1 MPDGFT
7 HCATLV
13 RDADRDRFLA
23 SLFAPAERR
32 DALLALYA
40 FNIEIA
46 RVREAAHEPL
56 PGEIRLQWWREVIDG
71 ERGGEASANP
81 IAAALVA
88 VIERHQLPAATLGD
102 LIEAHRFDLYDEPMA
117 QLADLENYARKTAAA
132 LLALAGQILNG
143 GEPDLMRTAA
153 EPAGIA
159 QAIAGLLQ
167 ALPMHVARRQL
178 YVPVEMLARHGAT
191 SDEILARQASAG
203 VKAALAELREVARA
217 HLRAAHQNVMALPDA
232 ALPAFLPIAL
242 TRPSLDR
249 LERGDPFSPGEL
261 PPWRRQWLIWR
272 AARNPARIA
281 G

>member
-1 MPDGFT
+1 MQDAFAY
-7 HCATLV
+7 CAALV
-13 RDADRDRFLA
+13 RNADRDRFLA

-32 DALLALYA
+32 GALHALYA

-46 RVREAAHEPL
+46 RVRDAAHEPL
-56 PGEIRLQWWREVIDG
+56 PGEIRLQWWREVIGG

-81 IAAALVA
+81 VAAALLA
-88 VIERHQLPAATLGD
+88 VIERHQLPTATLGD
-102 LIEAHRFDLYDEPMA
+102 LIEAHRFDLYDEPMER
-117 QLADLENYARKTAAA
+117 LAGLEDYGRKTAAA
-132 LLALAGQILNG
+132 LLALAAQILDG
-143 GEPDLMRTAA
+143 GELDRIRAAA

-167 ALPMHVARRQL
+167 ALPLHVARRQL
-178 YVPVEMLARHGAT
+178 YVPVEMLARHRAT
-191 SDEILARQASAG
+191 SDEIFARQASAG
-203 VKAALAELREVARA
+203 VKTALADLREVARA
-217 HLRAAHQNVMALPDA
+217 NLGDVRQQLLTPPDA

-249 LERGDPFSPGEL
+249 LERGDPFAPSEL